1 MLNDAPDVAFC
12 HVRLAVDP
20 RVVAAKLVGA
30 VSVTIPATVAGEEGI
45 PADVENTVNE

>member
-1 MLNDAPDVAFC
+1 MLNDAPVVAFC

-30 VSVTIPATVAGEEGI
+30 DRATSPATVAGEEGI
-45 PADVENTVNE
+45 PADVETTVNE